1 MKKKKQHTCTLN
13 TRIRSG
19 VLRYF
24 DSIISHTYR
33 VRVPCDVLKM
43 ILYFLSEKVLH
54 PCITADHRYMS
65 IIILK
70 IFIIQLIPDMFM
82 QNAVKEIMSTKLETI
97 DVTRN
102 AQEAAKKMNDR
113 RISSVLVV
121 DEENKSEEPI
131 GIVTERDLVIRV
143 CAAGTSSKDVG
154 IREIMSSPIVTVEPN
169 ATVETAADLML
180 SNKVRH
186 LLVIDEQTGKPV
198 GIVAPSDLNKYLRGN
213 IDMDEVNARILEAIK
228 AEELT
233 EP

>member
-1 MKKKKQHTCTLN
+1 MT
-13 TRIRSG
+13 
-19 VLRYF
+19 
-24 DSIISHTYR
+24 SII
-33 VRVPCDVLKM
+33 LNN
-43 ILYFLSEKVLH
+43 
-54 PCITADHRYMS
+54 
-65 IIILK
+65 
-70 IFIIQLIPDMFM
+70 FINPLVSDMFM

-97 DVTRN
+97 DVTSN
-102 AQEAAKKMNDR
+102 AQEAAKKMNDK

-121 DEENKSEEPI
+121 DRDNKSEEPI
-131 GIVTERDLVIRV
+131 GIVTERDLVIRI

-186 LLVIDEQTGKPV
+186 LLVINEQTRKPV
-198 GIVAPSDLNKYLRGN
+198 GIIAPSDLNKYLRGN

>member
-1 MKKKKQHTCTLN
+1 LN

-19 VLRYF
+19 VLSYF

-33 VRVPCDVLKM
+33 VRVLCDVLKV
-43 ILYFLSEKVLH
+43 ILYFLSAKVSH
-54 PCITADHRYMS
+54 PCTTTDYRYMS

-70 IFIIQLIPDMFM
+70 IFIIQLIQDMFM

-198 GIVAPSDLNKYLRGN
+198 GIIAPSDLNKYLRGN
-213 IDMDEVNARILEAIK
+213 IDMEEVNARILEAIK